1 MGKYLIIIM
10 LFFLCYFVII
20 IRNVPM
26 ISRELFPDEF
36 QLLSVYE
43 DDVLALLKSDFTA
56 KKVNEMLAT
65 GNSDIM

>member
-1 MGKYLIIIM
+1 
-10 LFFLCYFVII
+10 
-20 IRNVPM
+20 M

-43 DDVLALLKSDFTA
+43 DDVLALLKSDFTV

>member
-1 MGKYLIIIM
+1 
-10 LFFLCYFVII
+10 
-20 IRNVPM
+20 M